1 MRLPEAVFDED
12 SQGMM
17 RDFVP
22 QCLNRMSE
30 FETEL
35 GSVSPAV
42 KYGITGAVMCSII
55 VAGSLLEVASAF
67 NKMAE
72 R

>member
-1 MRLPEAVFDED
+1 MRLPQAVFDEN

-17 RDFVP
+17 QEFVP

-30 FETEL
+30 FEGEL
-35 GSVSPAV
+35 GGLAPAV
-42 KYGITGAVMCSII
+42 KYSITGAVMCSII

-72 R
+72 K

>member
-1 MRLPEAVFDED
+1 MKLPQAVFNES

-17 RDFVP
+17 QDFVP
-22 QCLNRMSE
+22 QCLNRMAE
-30 FETEL
+30 FENEL

-42 KYGITGAVMCSII
+42 KFSITGAVMCSII